1 MKMCLF
7 RIFEVKKKDK
17 LATYIVPNFKHGP
30 INLYKKIQI
39 TINIIHRMTSFAGIS
54 IHTLLMSRFIIYII
68 I

>member
-30 INLYKKIQI
+30 INLYKKN
-39 TINIIHRMTSFAGIS
+39 TNNNKYYT
-54 IHTLLMSRFIIYII
+54 
-68 I
+68 